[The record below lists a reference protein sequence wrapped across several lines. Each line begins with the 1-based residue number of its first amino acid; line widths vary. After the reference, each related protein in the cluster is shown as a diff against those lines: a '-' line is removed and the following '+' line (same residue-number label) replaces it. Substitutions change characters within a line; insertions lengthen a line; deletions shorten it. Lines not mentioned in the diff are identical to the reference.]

1 MRKKLVVII
10 VLSILLSLIFVFMG
24 KGVPPTCYANREK
37 SGLEYVADVISVQG
51 DGLKIKRV
59 NSGWF
64 QGRVNMADYKLDKL
78 ETDGNTVACIEL
90 LNGSQIGMNKNTKIE
105 IITSTQVKDITKR
118 SIVRSLVVK
127 SGAIWA
133 KIRGKD
139 NNLKV
144 QTGKGVLGVKG
155 TEFFIS
161 WDPSTSHEEVSV
173 LHGVVDFTVSSG
185 KVETLRA
192 GDQLLFDLN
201 KPFARKRVAVS
212 KLREV
217 LNGRFP
223 GLDPRAQAIIGV
235 FAARFM
241 GRIGTRAHRALR
253 MADQTMSLVDN
264 PESYIKSHIRSRVPV
279 RIPSGIFGQRK
290 PPKKKK
296 AEKAKN
302 LKPNGGTLKSYY
314 PKFTWDKVDG
324 AEAYRVIVSMQPLK
338 KGEKDPQFYM
348 IAKTKETELTYPAYA
363 RALKPGWDYFWTV
376 IPLNKEGKPIA
387 PAATPAIIKM
397 ADYAT
402 LGIKGMYPSGDILP
416 LKEQMIFDW
425 TPVMGVNKY
434 KIVVSE
440 KESLDSPVLSK
451 ESTESYLVMEN
462 PGSVFSKDK
471 QYYWKVTPLEKEDS
485 VPDMDGALNRFKIK
499 EPKK

>member
-1 MRKKLVVII
+1 MKKKLVVII

-24 KGVPPTCYANREK
+24 RGVPIARSADKGK

-64 QGRVNMADYKLDKL
+64 RGRVNMADYKLDKL

-90 LNGSQIGMNKNTKIE
+90 MNGSQVGMNKNTKIE
-105 IITSTQVKDITKR
+105 IMSSTQVKDITKR

-139 NNLKV
+139 NDLKV

-161 WDPSTSHEEVSV
+161 WDPSTKKEEVAV
-173 LHGVVDFTVSSG
+173 LDGSVDFTVRSG

-192 GDQLLFDLN
+192 GDQLLFTHD
-201 KPFARKRVAVS
+201 KPFTRKRIAVS

-217 LNGRFP
+217 LNGKFP

-235 FAARFM
+235 FSARFM
-241 GRIGTRAHRALR
+241 GRVGYGARKALR

-264 PESYIKSHIRSRVPV
+264 PESYIKSHIRSRSPV
-279 RIPSGIFGQRK
+279 RIPTGIFGQRK

-296 AEKAKN
+296 PEKAKN
-302 LKPNGGTLKSYY
+302 LKPNGGTVETYY

-324 AEAYRVIVSMQPLK
+324 AEAYSVIVTMQPLK

-348 IAKTKETELTYPAYA
+348 VANTKKTELTYPAYG
-363 RALKPGWDYFWTV
+363 RALKPGWDYYWTV
-376 IPLNKEGKPIA
+376 IPLNKENKPIA
-387 PAATPAIIKM
+387 PAAIPAKIKI

-416 LKEQMIFDW
+416 LKGQLIFDW

-471 QYYWKVTPLEKEDS
+471 QYYWKVTPLEKEGS
-485 VPDMDGALNRFKIK
+485 TPDMGGALNKFKIK
-499 EPKK
+499 EPK